1 MDFSFG
7 KSLFAIHIVKGAKKM
22 RWNNIRNLLLAGCVS
37 AMITGSF
44 PGAVAW
50 AAAGDTVTVTIL
62 GTSDVHGRFMPW
74 NYATDRED
82 RSGSMV
88 QLSTMIRQIRAENPN
103 TILVDCGDAIQ
114 DNSVEQFNTG
124 KAQPM
129 VVAMNRMGYD
139 VWNMGNHEFNF
150 GLDVLRHVTKQ
161 FRGQVLCGNVY
172 WDSGKRFMPA
182 TTVVKRGGIRIGIIG
197 MDTPMI
203 AEFEKNSDHL
213 KGVVV
218 KNPKDET
225 RKAIAELNGK
235 ADVLVGV
242 MHMGV
247 DNENDIPDTGVTD
260 IAAACPEL
268 AAIVAGHMHRNV
280 SGKTIHGVLVSEP
293 YKYGQALTRIDL
305 TFRKENGRFVL
316 TDKKAQTL
324 PVGKASSDAG
334 LEKELAPF
342 HEKARAVA
350 NEQIGEVTGINMV
363 PEDTMPGI
371 SEVQVADT
379 PLTNFFNEVQ
389 LYYSGADV
397 VSVIISR
404 DNAQQ
409 AVGPIRRKDIAF
421 NYEYTG
427 GETTVYEVTGR
438 DLKDYMEW
446 AAAYFNQKQPG
457 DIAPS
462 YNPARRSSKYST
474 NDIFGGV
481 TYEIDLTQPAGSR
494 IRNLRLKKSD
504 RLIGDADKLK
514 LGMNAYRMNQLIAK
528 GGALEGRHFPEL
540 WTSLKAFGE
549 TDGTIR
555 NMAIRYIRE
564 VKKGRI
570 DVKPVHD
577 WKITGF
583 DRDSAAYKKAAAQ
596 RKAGTLSLH
605 NSKDGKYT
613 NIQSINESDLK

>member
-1 MDFSFG
+1 
-7 KSLFAIHIVKGAKKM
+7 
-22 RWNNIRNLLLAGCVS
+22 
-37 AMITGSF
+37 MITGSF

-50 AAAGDTVTVTIL
+50 AAAGDTMTVTIL

-182 TTVVKRGGIRIGIIG
+182 TAVVKRGGIRVGIIG

-409 AVGPIRRKDIAF
+409 PVGPIRRKDIAF

-494 IRNLRLKKSD
+494 IRNLRLKKSG

>member
-1 MDFSFG
+1 
-7 KSLFAIHIVKGAKKM
+7 
-22 RWNNIRNLLLAGCVS
+22 
-37 AMITGSF
+37 MITGSF

-182 TTVVKRGGIRIGIIG
+182 TTVVKRGGIRVGIIG

-494 IRNLRLKKSD
+494 IRNLRLKKSG

>member
-1 MDFSFG
+1 
-7 KSLFAIHIVKGAKKM
+7 
-22 RWNNIRNLLLAGCVS
+22 
-37 AMITGSF
+37 MITGSF

-182 TTVVKRGGIRIGIIG
+182 TAVVKRGGIRVGIIG

-494 IRNLRLKKSD
+494 IRNLRLKKSG

>member
-1 MDFSFG
+1 
-7 KSLFAIHIVKGAKKM
+7 M

-50 AAAGDTVTVTIL
+50 AAAGDTMTVTIL

-182 TTVVKRGGIRIGIIG
+182 TAVVKRGGIRVGIIG

-305 TFRKENGRFVL
+305 TFQKENGRFVL

-494 IRNLRLKKSD
+494 IRNLRLKKSG

-514 LGMNAYRMNQLIAK
+514 LGINAYRMNQLIAK

>member
-1 MDFSFG
+1 
-7 KSLFAIHIVKGAKKM
+7 
-22 RWNNIRNLLLAGCVS
+22 
-37 AMITGSF
+37 MITGSF

-182 TTVVKRGGIRIGIIG
+182 TTVVKRGGIRVGIIG

-409 AVGPIRRKDIAF
+409 PVGPIRRKDIAF

-494 IRNLRLKKSD
+494 IRNLRLKKSG

-583 DRDSAAYKKAAAQ
+583 DRDSAAYKKATAQ

>member
-1 MDFSFG
+1 
-7 KSLFAIHIVKGAKKM
+7 M
-22 RWNNIRNLLLAGCVS
+22 RWNKIRKLLLAACVS
-37 AMITGSF
+37 ATLTGTI
-44 PGAVAW
+44 PAAVAW
-50 AAAGDTVTVTIL
+50 AAADDTVTVTIL

-74 NYATDRED
+74 DYATDRED

-103 TILVDCGDAIQ
+103 TILIDCGDAIQ

-129 VVAMNRMGYD
+129 VTAMNRMGYD

-161 FRGQVLCGNVY
+161 FRGKVLCGNVY

-182 TTVVKRGGIRIGIIG
+182 AAVVKRGGIRIGIIG
-197 MDTPMI
+197 MDTPLI

-213 KGVVV
+213 KGIVV

-280 SGKTIHGVLVSEP
+280 SSKTIHGVLVSEP

-494 IRNLRLKKSD
+494 IRNLRLKKSG

>member
-1 MDFSFG
+1 
-7 KSLFAIHIVKGAKKM
+7 
-22 RWNNIRNLLLAGCVS
+22 
-37 AMITGSF
+37 MITGSF

-74 NYATDRED
+74 NYATHRED

-182 TTVVKRGGIRIGIIG
+182 TAVVKRGGIRIGIIG

-247 DNENDIPDTGVTD
+247 DNENDIPYTGVTD

-305 TFRKENGRFVL
+305 TFQKENGRFVL

-494 IRNLRLKKSD
+494 IRNLRLKKSG

>member
-182 TTVVKRGGIRIGIIG
+182 TAVVKRGGIRVGIIG

-409 AVGPIRRKDIAF
+409 TVGPIRRKDIAF

-494 IRNLRLKKSD
+494 IRNLRLKKSG